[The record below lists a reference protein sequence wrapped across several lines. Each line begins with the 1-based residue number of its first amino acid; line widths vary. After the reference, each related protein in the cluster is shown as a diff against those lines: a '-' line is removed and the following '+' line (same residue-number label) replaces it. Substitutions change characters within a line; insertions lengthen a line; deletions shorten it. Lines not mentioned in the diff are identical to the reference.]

1 MAAIVKIKTN
11 ILKLKTGIAL
21 LVFSFCF
28 LPSYAQPIVA
38 HGYEFTY
45 GEDSTLWID
54 IDSSSVYYESF
65 LHNANAESFP
75 LPFDFTVYNRT
86 FSDFN
91 VFRNGTVLF
100 GDQRYLLS
108 DNFLSFPFDRDVY
121 GIWGLGGSRQVQD
134 WRTWCSPPD
143 SLGNRTYVLQITTQN
158 LPPATATS
166 NCDSLIWQLQLHEG
180 DNSVVLAYRKTSD
193 AFPIRYTGTV
203 GMQMGHNRFI
213 AVSPAYTPIFDTVW
227 TTIQDSIVYS
237 GWPGNNS
244 YYRFVPVDT
253 VCLLPAVLGVRGSWQ
268 SPSTVELVWH
278 RCDRHDTYTVEY
290 GYEGF
295 TPGMGTVVS
304 TTDTTV
310 TLTGLCEGQNYDA
323 YVRADCPDSLLSTG
337 TLVQFQS
344 PCVPSSENRIPFY
357 DLTASGV
364 ACYTGTTSA
373 PSSTVGI
380 VDSGSLSPYSRH
392 TVHTNPLERDPY
404 TNNQLYTIPA
414 GHCLS
419 VRLGNWRIWS
429 EQESITY
436 TLHVDTNDYDLL
448 VLRYA
453 LVQEYNVHPVQY
465 NPQFEFDITDVQGNR
480 ISDCYHGL
488 FFMLS
493 DYYSGWNH
501 GLDVVDWRDWE
512 AVGVDL
518 TPLHGQTIRVTL
530 SNRDCTEL
538 GHFGYGYFTLESA
551 HKHFRSTS
559 CGEMT
564 ENTFHAPEG
573 FSYRWYCAADTSVTL
588 STADSL
594 HVSDT
599 GLYYCRVSHQLSGYA
614 CNFTMSTYA
623 GSRYPAAAFSHE
635 STDSCGTLVRFLNH
649 SVIARDSSH
658 TNLTSYPCEQY
669 LWDFGD
675 GTTSTEINPVHQFT
689 ADTLHIVTLY
699 AMLAD
704 GACVDSVSD
713 TFYLNLPRDTIFD
726 TVCAGQ
732 TYFFHGERIR
742 QPGRWTYLDSCSGHV
757 LYLHHWPK
765 YDIQIYDTITI
776 GETYTFNGKTFSRP
790 VLYTVQHT
798 SVNGCDSVVT
808 LHLSSRE
815 ERSRTVCETALPF
828 MWEGRTFAAAG
839 TDTMHVVSQAGTDSI
854 VIHHLSVRRQ
864 PVLQVT
870 PEPICTE
877 RQGYLLPLCDTLCY
891 TVVSAPPDSLLP
903 PAAMQGGT
911 EFDTLLLQP
920 ATTTE
925 YWFTADYCDSV
936 SCPVTDTFLLE
947 PIRPVQARVAV
958 EPSYLTET
966 VRDLTAVDLSLNNT
980 ERQWFVN
987 SVLLADSDSVL
998 HYRAGEEWDSVRI
1011 MLVANNDFCTDT
1023 AWIAVPSR
1031 IQNLWFP
1038 NVFTPDEPT
1047 NNLFRGYG
1055 TRVKNYELSIYTRW
1069 GDCIFRTKDI
1079 NEGWDGTY
1087 LGVRSPVSAY
1097 LYVCNYSTM
1106 EGEPRTVYGTVT
1118 LLR

>member
-21 LVFSFCF
+21 LVFGFYI

-45 GEDSTLWID
+45 GTDSSRWID
-54 IDSSSVYYESF
+54 VDSVSAREVMGYNSMGVM
-65 LHNANAESFP
+65 AQ
-75 LPFDFTVYNRT
+75 LPFDFTMYNRT
-86 FSDFN
+86 FSDISICQ
-91 VFRNGTVLF
+91 GGLVLF
-100 GDQRYLLS
+100 GCQENLLS
-108 DNFLSFPFDRDVY
+108 DSYQTLPFDRDVA
-121 GIWGLGGSRQVQD
+121 GIWGLGINGKRLSEFR
-134 WRTWCSPPD
+134 RWCSPPD
-143 SLGNRTYVLQITTQN
+143 SSGNRVFVLQVTMTN
-158 LPPATATS
+158 LPAHMISSTY
-166 NCDSLIWQLQLHEG
+166 DSVVWQIQLYEA
-180 DNSVVLAYRKTSD
+180 DNSVTLVYRKTN
-193 AFPIRYTGTV
+193 ATMPIRVAGYV
-203 GMQMGHNRFI
+203 GLQFGHNEFI
-213 AVSPAYTPIFDTVW
+213 AVSPAYTPIYDCVW
-227 TTIQDSIVYS
+227 TTIQDNIVYT
-237 GWPGNNS
+237 GWPGHDR
-244 YYRFVPVDT
+244 YYRFVPIDT
-253 VCLLPAVLGVRGSWQ
+253 VCSPPAMVGVCGSWQ
-268 SPSTVELVWH
+268 NPGTVQVVWN
-278 RCDRHDTYTVEY
+278 RCDRHSSYTVEY

-295 TPGMGTVVS
+295 APGTGTVVS

-323 YVRADCPDSLLSTG
+323 YVRADCPDSLLSPAA
-337 TLVQFQS
+337 LVQFQS
-344 PCVPSSENRIPFY
+344 PCVPSAENRIPFY

-364 ACYTGTTSA
+364 VCYIGTTSY
-373 PSSTVGI
+373 PSNYISV
-380 VDSGSLSPYSRH
+380 VDSGALSPYSRH

-404 TNNQLYTIPA
+404 TYNQLYTIPNN
-414 GHCLS
+414 HCLS
-419 VRLGNWRIWS
+419 VRLGNWRIKA
-429 EQESITY
+429 EQESVAY
-436 TLHVDTNDYDLL
+436 TLRVDTNDYDLL

-453 LVQEYNVHPVQY
+453 LVEENPSHGLAN
-465 NPQFEFDITDVQGNR
+465 NPQFEFDITDTLGNR

-488 FFMLS
+488 FVSGDL
-493 DYYSGWNH
+493 SGWNQ
-501 GLDVVDWRDWE
+501 GMDDVLWRDWD

-518 TPLHGQTIRVTL
+518 APLHGQTIVVTL
-530 SNRDCTEL
+530 SNRDCAQL
-538 GHFGYGYFTLESA
+538 GHFGYGYYTLESA

-559 CGEMT
+559 CGEAE
-564 ENTFHAPEG
+564 ENTFRAPEG
-573 FSYRWYCAADTSVTL
+573 FSYRWYNAADTATTL

-594 HVSDT
+594 HVADT
-599 GLYYCRVSHQLSGYA
+599 GSFCCHVTYQLSTQQCG
-614 CNFTMSTYA
+614 FVMSTYM
-623 GSRYPAAAFSHE
+623 GSRYPVAAFTHE
-635 STDSCGTLVRFLNH
+635 TTDSCGTQVHFLNH

-658 TNLTSYPCEQY
+658 TDLTSYPCEQY

-713 TFYLNLPRDTIFD
+713 TFYFDLPRDTVFD
-726 TVCAGQ
+726 TICAGQ

-742 QPGRWTYLDSCSGHV
+742 QPGRWTNLDSCSGHV

-765 YDIQIYDTITI
+765 YDINIYDTITM
-776 GETYTFNGKTFSRP
+776 GETYTFNGKTFSGP
-790 VLYTVQHT
+790 VLYNVRHT
-798 SVNGCDSVVT
+798 SVHGCDSVVT
-808 LHLSSRE
+808 LHLCSRE

-839 TDTMHVVSQAGTDSI
+839 SDTLHVMSQAGTDSI
-854 VIHHLSVRRQ
+854 VILHLSVRRQ
-864 PVLQVT
+864 PVLQVV
-870 PEPICTE
+870 PVPICTD

-891 TVVSAPPDSLLP
+891 TVASAPPDSLLP

-911 EFDTLLLQP
+911 EFDTLVLQP

-925 YWFTADYCDSV
+925 YWFTADYCDTL
-936 SCPVTDTFLLE
+936 SCPVTDTFLLV
-947 PIRPVQARVAV
+947 PIQPVQARVAV

-998 HYRAGEEWDSVRI
+998 HYRAGDVWDSVRI

-1023 AWIAVPSR
+1023 AWTVVPTR

-1055 TRVKNYELSIYTRW
+1055 THVKDYELSVYTRW